1 VYVFRPG
8 PLEHGGAYASWLF
21 TLFVPSVPAAD
32 APAATLIVVEGML
45 YTTQYQ
51 CVSPG
56 PGEWCITSAY
66 PVVPVGPFVHDR
78 DGVCDCPSHVNAIGI
93 APPAT
98 MSGLVRV
105 NDVFAT
111 EPAVV
116 VTATTAVGAVGV
128 VPKVD
133 VVDAPGAEVELGVTD
148 VVATE
153 SLFDCAEHPAVT
165 RIIQVN
171 EVIILF
177 FMKLRVPT
185 LRCTGRVLWLRT
197 SEEWPGVH

>member
-1 VYVFRPG
+1 M
-8 PLEHGGAYASWLF
+8 
-21 TLFVPSVPAAD
+21 T
-32 APAATLIVVEGML
+32 I
-45 YTTQYQ
+45 
-51 CVSPG
+51 
-56 PGEWCITSAY
+56 AY
-66 PVVPVGPFVHDR
+66 PVVPVGPLVHDR

-116 VTATTAVGAVGV
+116 VTATTELEVVGEL
-128 VPKVD
+128 PTSD
-133 VVDAPGAEVELGVTD
+133 VVDAEGAAVELGVID

-165 RIIQVN
+165 RTIQVS
-171 EVIILF
+171 EVMIRF
-177 FMKLRVPT
+177 FMKMRVST
-185 LRCTGRVLWLRT
+185 LHCRGRVLWLRT
-197 SEEWPGVH
+197 NEE

>member
-1 VYVFRPG
+1 MPG

-21 TLFVPSVPAAD
+21 TLFVPSVPGAD
-32 APAATLIVVEGML
+32 APAATLVVVAGML

-51 CVSPG
+51 CVSPR

-78 DGVCDCPSHVNAIGI
+78 DGVCDCPSHVNATGI
-93 APPAT
+93 APPAV
-98 MSGLVRV
+98 MSGLLRV
-105 NDVFAT
+105 NDVFVI

-116 VTATTAVGAVGV
+116 VTATSEFGVVGAVAT
-128 VPKVD
+128 VD
-133 VVDAPGAEVELGVTD
+133 VVGVVVAAVELGATD

-153 SLFDCAEHPAVT
+153 SLFDCPEHPAVT
-165 RIIQVN
+165 RIIQVS

-177 FMKLRVPT
+177 FIEDEGTNVALQGQGFMVKNK
-185 LRCTGRVLWLRT
+185 
-197 SEEWPGVH
+197 

>member
-1 VYVFRPG
+1 M
-8 PLEHGGAYASWLF
+8 
-21 TLFVPSVPAAD
+21 T
-32 APAATLIVVEGML
+32 I
-45 YTTQYQ
+45 
-51 CVSPG
+51 
-56 PGEWCITSAY
+56 AY
-66 PVVPVGPFVHDR
+66 PVVPVGPLVHAR
-78 DGVCDCPSHVNAIGI
+78 DGVCDCPSQVNAIGI

-116 VTATTAVGAVGV
+116 VTATTESGVVGV
-128 VPKVD
+128 VPTSD
-133 VVDAPGAEVELGVTD
+133 VVGAITAAVELGVTD

-177 FMKLRVPT
+177 FMKTRVPPDH
-185 LRCTGRVLWLRT
+185 LR
-197 SEEWPGVH
+197 WPVYTVKNK

>member
-1 VYVFRPG
+1 M
-8 PLEHGGAYASWLF
+8 
-21 TLFVPSVPAAD
+21 T
-32 APAATLIVVEGML
+32 I
-45 YTTQYQ
+45 
-51 CVSPG
+51 
-56 PGEWCITSAY
+56 AY
-66 PVVPVGPFVHDR
+66 PVVPVGPLVHDR
-78 DGVCDCPSHVNAIGI
+78 DGVCDCPSQVNAIGI

-116 VTATTAVGAVGV
+116 VTATTESGVVGV
-128 VPKVD
+128 VPTSD
-133 VVDAPGAEVELGVTD
+133 VVGAITAAVELGVTD

-177 FMKLRVPT
+177 FMKTRVPPDH
-185 LRCTGRVLWLRT
+185 LR
-197 SEEWPGVH
+197 WPVYTVKNK

>member
-1 VYVFRPG
+1 M
-8 PLEHGGAYASWLF
+8 
-21 TLFVPSVPAAD
+21 T
-32 APAATLIVVEGML
+32 I
-45 YTTQYQ
+45 
-51 CVSPG
+51 
-56 PGEWCITSAY
+56 AY
-66 PVVPVGPFVHDR
+66 PVVPVGPLVHAR
-78 DGVCDCPSHVNAIGI
+78 DGVCDCPSQVNAIGI

-116 VTATTAVGAVGV
+116 VTATTESGVVGV
-128 VPKVD
+128 VPTSD
-133 VVDAPGAEVELGVTD
+133 VVGAITAAVELGATD

-153 SLFDCAEHPAVT
+153 SLFVCAEHPAVT

-177 FMKLRVPT
+177 FMKMRVPPDH
-185 LRCTGRVLWLRT
+185 LR
-197 SEEWPGVH
+197 WPVYTVKNK

>member
-1 VYVFRPG
+1 M
-8 PLEHGGAYASWLF
+8 
-21 TLFVPSVPAAD
+21 T
-32 APAATLIVVEGML
+32 I
-45 YTTQYQ
+45 
-51 CVSPG
+51 
-56 PGEWCITSAY
+56 AY
-66 PVVPVGPFVHDR
+66 PVVPVGPLVHVR
-78 DGVCDCPSHVNAIGI
+78 DGVCDCPSQVNAIGI

-116 VTATTAVGAVGV
+116 ETATTESGVVGV
-128 VPKVD
+128 VPTSD
-133 VVDAPGAEVELGVTD
+133 VVGAITAAVELGVTD

-177 FMKLRVPT
+177 FMKTRVPPDH
-185 LRCTGRVLWLRT
+185 LR
-197 SEEWPGVH
+197 WPVYTVKNK